1 LYKDKDIGIGKEY
14 QELLIESWN
23 DDDKRTTST
32 QLRRGM
38 DQTMKDLKDVF
49 CWDESQSSEG
59 Y

>member
-49 CWDESQSSEG
+49 SWD
-59 Y
+59 

>member
-49 CWDESQSSEG
+49 CWDESQSSER